1 MIHEYTVE
9 TLYHFTCGKCKGW
22 WSHAH
27 IHIMNEKNE
36 VQLDGLKKL
45 MYCPHCG
52 EDGDVKI
59 KKGFKGV

>member
-27 IHIMNEKNE
+27 IPIMNEMMNFK
-36 VQLDGLKKL
+36 LK
-45 MYCPHCG
+45 G
-52 EDGDVKI
+52 QRS
-59 KKGFKGV
+59 

>member
-22 WSHAH
+22 WSYATIPTAIYDVDLHLSSN
-27 IHIMNEKNE
+27 IDIF
-36 VQLDGLKKL
+36 
-45 MYCPHCG
+45 CPHCG
-52 EDGDVKI
+52 ANERAKI